1 MLVRATIF
9 IALIAFTAIMV
20 LNSNAPAINRPYLQP
35 STWTIAADLP
45 EMRFT
50 DYTFVFV
57 EGE

>member
-9 IALIAFTAIMV
+9 IAWIAFAAIMV
-20 LNSNAPAINRPYLQP
+20 LNSNAPAEDRPNLQP
-35 STWTIAADLP
+35 SSWTMTADVP